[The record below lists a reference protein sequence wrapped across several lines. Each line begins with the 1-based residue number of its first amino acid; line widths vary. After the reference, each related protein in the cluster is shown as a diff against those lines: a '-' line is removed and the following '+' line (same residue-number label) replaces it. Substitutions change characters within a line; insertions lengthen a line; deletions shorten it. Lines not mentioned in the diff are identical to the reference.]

1 MNAFIKTVAVAAAL
15 VAPVV
20 TFAQSS
26 GPVTR
31 AQVQA
36 ELARVVAAGY
46 NPHDWMHYPDNIQAA
61 EARAA
66 GNSSGYG
73 STADGASESGQRTD
87 GAVSTYSPPVYRHN

>member
-1 MNAFIKTVAVAAAL
+1 MNAFFKTVAVAAAL

-20 TFAQSS
+20 TFAQSNQ
-26 GPVTR
+26 PVTR

-73 STADGASESGQRTD
+73 STAGGASESGQRTD
-87 GAVSTYSPPVYRHN
+87 GAVSTYSPPVYQHN

>member
-1 MNAFIKTVAVAAAL
+1 MNAFFKTVAVAAAL

-20 TFAQSS
+20 TFAQSNQ
-26 GPVTR
+26 PVTR

-66 GNSSGYG
+66 DNSSGYG
-73 STADGASESGQRTD
+73 STAGGASESGQRTD
-87 GAVSTYSPPVYRHN
+87 GAVSTYSPPVYQHN

>member
-26 GPVTR
+26 QPVTR

-36 ELARVVAAGY
+36 DLARVVAAGY

-66 GNSSGYG
+66 GDSSGYG
-73 STADGASESGQRTD
+73 STAGGATESGQRAD